1 MAIYSSSFTG
11 QQIDQLLAQVDKKI
25 NIADIVDDEKVGSAT
40 TPASSRLMQGA
51 YQAIASQA
59 DVLDNKVMRIDGS
72 EQIVNGKKK
81 FAAQIEANG
90 GLKIPTAKTLEIAD
104 IATLDTSAVNL
115 KQLKQHGLSLD
126 TPGAAIS
133 ISTGSTGYLRL
144 DLNFNTLSVLP
155 TGVNP
160 DTHVVMAG
168 DTPYKVTDQLF
179 RDAIYADQRFTNL
192 VSSNGGKV
200 DTTTFNNTVTQLNSS
215 INQRVLITTYNQ
227 DLIATNNALS
237 ARVLTSTYDAKMT
250 ALDAADA
257 ARVLTTTYNAG
268 MATKVDVTTYNAAIS
283 GINTSLAGK
292 VDNSTYNAKMTALDG
307 QISTINNNIG
317 TINTS
322 LGTKMDYAKSGT
334 GTAAGGASTNL
345 VTFAKKEVAMFV
357 VSAVW
362 AGVTKPAVFE
372 VYMTNDGT
380 TAFVDSRAIFAG
392 SLTFTAALT
401 GGNMVLQAVNG
412 DASKT
417 VTLSYKSL
425 VQY

>member
-81 FAAQIEANG
+81 FATQIEANG
-90 GLKIPTAKTLEIAD
+90 GMKIPTSKTLEIAD

-133 ISTGSTGYLRL
+133 ISTGASGYLRL
-144 DLNFNTLSVLP
+144 DLNFNTLSALP
-155 TGVNP
+155 EGTKP

-192 VSSNGGKV
+192 SNSNSGKV

-227 DLIATNNALS
+227 DLTATNNALA
-237 ARVLTSTYDAKMT
+237 ARVLTTTYDAKMT

-292 VDNSTYNAKMTALDG
+292 VDNSTYNTKMTALDG
-307 QISTINNNIG
+307 QIS

-362 AGVTKPAVFE
+362 TGVAKPAVFE

-412 DASKT
+412 DATKT
-417 VTLSYKSL
+417 VTLSYKTL

>member
-11 QQIDQLLAQVDKKI
+11 QQIDQLLAQVDNKI
-25 NIADIVDDEKVGSAT
+25 NIADIVDDEKVGSPN

-51 YQAIASQA
+51 YQAIATQA
-59 DVLDNKVMRIDGS
+59 DVLSNKVMRIDGS

-90 GLKIPTAKTLEIAD
+90 GMKIPTAKTLEIAD
-104 IATLDTSAVNL
+104 MATLDTSAVNL

-133 ISTGSTGYLRL
+133 ITTGDSGYLRL
-144 DLNFNTLSVLP
+144 DLNFNTLASLP
-155 TGVNP
+155 SGTNP
-160 DTHVVMAG
+160 GTHVVMVG

-179 RDAIYADQRFTNL
+179 RDAIYADQRFTDLSN
-192 VSSNGGKV
+192 SNGDKV
-200 DTTTFNNTVTQLNSS
+200 DTTTFNNTVSQLNNS
-215 INQRVLITTYNQ
+215 ISQRVLTTTYNQ
-227 DLIATNNALS
+227 DLAATNNALS
-237 ARVLTSTYDAKMT
+237 ARVLTTTYNTKMT

-292 VDNSTYNAKMTALDG
+292 VDNSTYNTKMTALDG
-307 QISTINNNIG
+307 QISG
-317 TINTS
+317 INTS

-334 GTAAGGASTNL
+334 GTAAGGATTNL
-345 VTFAKKEVAMFV
+345 ITFAKKEVAMFV

-362 AGVTKPAVFE
+362 TGVAKPAVFE

-380 TAFVDSRAIFAG
+380 SAFVDSRAIFAG
-392 SLTFTAALT
+392 SLTFTASLT

-417 VTLSYKSL
+417 VTLSYKTL